1 MGLVFGILAAL
12 FYGAASV
19 FQAIAA
25 KRAPTSAIKAFMQ
38 PTFLVGLALDGAG
51 FVVQFLAL
59 RTLPIFVVQ
68 ACLAASL
75 AVTAILAIPML
86 KLRLGR
92 VEWLAIAAVC
102 VGLALLGIS
111 AGRESVDRPSSAF
124 RIGLL
129 VAVPVLAILGAIAYK
144 LPGRARAIS
153 LGLVGGLCFG
163 LVALAARAL
172 SEVSFPQFFAEPEL
186 YALIIAG
193 ILAFVF
199 YTLGL
204 QRASVTTV
212 TAGLVIGETVLP
224 SVVGIVALGDSTR
237 SGFIPVAIVG
247 FVIAIAASLMLARYG
262 SLEEEE
268 PERVA
273 AR

>member
-1 MGLVFGILAAL
+1 MGLVFALLSAL

-25 KRAPTSAIKAFMQ
+25 KRAPDSAIKAFVQ
-38 PTFLVGLALDGAG
+38 PVFLLGLALDGAG

-75 AVTAILAIPML
+75 AVTAILAVPLL
-86 KLRLGR
+86 KLKLGR
-92 VEWLAIAAVC
+92 NEWLAIGAVC
-102 VGLALLGIS
+102 VGLALLGVS
-111 AGRESVDRPSSAF
+111 AGRESVDRPPVEF

-129 VAVPVLAILGAIAYK
+129 VAIPVLAILGGVAYK
-144 LPGRARAIS
+144 LPGRARAIA
-153 LGLVGGLCFG
+153 LGLVGGLFFG
-163 LVALAARAL
+163 VVALAARAL
-172 SEVSFPQFFAEPEL
+172 SELPLRDALREPDL
-186 YALIIAG
+186 YALVVAG
-193 ILAFVF
+193 VLAFVF

-224 SVVGIVALGDSTR
+224 SLVGVLALGDQTR
-237 SGFIPVAIVG
+237 HGFIPVAAVG
-247 FVIAIAASLMLARYG
+247 FLVAIAASLMLARYG
-262 SLEEEE
+262 SLDE
-268 PERVA
+268 PGSA
-273 AR
+273 PKSG

>member
-1 MGLVFGILAAL
+1 MGLVYALLSAL

-25 KRAPTSAIKAFMQ
+25 KRVPDSTVKVFVHPM
-38 PTFLVGLALDGAG
+38 FLVGLALDGAG

-68 ACLAASL
+68 SCLAASL
-75 AVTAILAIPML
+75 AVTAILAVPML

-92 VEWLAIAAVC
+92 NEWLAIGAVC
-102 VGLALLGIS
+102 VGLALLGFS
-111 AGRESVDRPSSAF
+111 AGRESVDRPPTAF

-129 VAVPVLAILGAIAYK
+129 VAIPILAVLGGIAYK

-153 LGLVGGLCFG
+153 LGLVGGLFFG
-163 LVALAARAL
+163 VVALAARAL
-172 SEVSFPQFFAEPEL
+172 SEVPIRDALREPDL
-186 YALIIAG
+186 YALVIAG
-193 ILAFVF
+193 VLAFVF

-224 SVVGIVALGDSTR
+224 SLVGVLALGDQTR
-237 SGFIPVAIVG
+237 PGFIPVAIVG
-247 FVIAIAASLMLARYG
+247 FVIAIAASLTLARYG
-262 SLEEEE
+262 SLDD
-268 PERVA
+268 
-273 AR
+273 